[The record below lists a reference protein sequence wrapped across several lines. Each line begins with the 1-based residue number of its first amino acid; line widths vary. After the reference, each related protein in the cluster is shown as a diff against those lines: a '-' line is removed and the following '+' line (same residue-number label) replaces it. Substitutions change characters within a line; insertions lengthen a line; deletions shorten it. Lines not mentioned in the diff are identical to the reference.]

1 MGVAFPAGVKAMSDE
16 KLKDKYF
23 IHDQQVTDFVFDKK
37 VARVFDDMV
46 SRSVPFYMETQMMA
60 LRLACHFVRTKTNI
74 YDLGCSTGTVLGEL
88 AAMVPDSSVGLIGID
103 NSESMLNEARKKL
116 STLHSPERV
125 ELRNS
130 DLSADIEIRNASV
143 VIMNYTLQFIRPLQ
157 REALVQKIYNGL
169 CKNGCLILVEKVLG
183 NDSLFNRLYIE
194 LYYEYKRQ
202 QGYSESEIAKKRE
215 ALENILIPYRIDEN
229 MDMLKK
235 CGFSSVDIF
244 YKWYNFAGFI
254 AVR

>member
-1 MGVAFPAGVKAMSDE
+1 MSDE
-16 KLKDKYF
+16 KLKDKIF
-23 IHDQQVTDFVFDKK
+23 EHDHNVADFVFDKS
-37 VARVFDDMV
+37 VASVFDDMV
-46 SRSVPFYMETQMMA
+46 SRSVPFYIETQMMA
-60 LRLACHFVRTKTNI
+60 LRLACHFVRSKTNI

-88 AAMVPDSSVGLIGID
+88 AEMVPDSSVGLIGID
-103 NSESMLNEARKKL
+103 NSDSMLKQAQEKL
-116 STLHSPERV
+116 SKMSSPERV
-125 ELRNS
+125 ELRND
-130 DLSADIEIRNASV
+130 DLSGDIEIKNASV

-157 REALVQKIYNGL
+157 REALVQKIYDGL

-194 LYYEYKRQ
+194 LYYEYKRK
-202 QGYSESEIAKKRE
+202 QGYSETEIAKKRE
-215 ALENILIPYRIDEN
+215 ALENILVPYRIDEN

>member
-1 MGVAFPAGVKAMSDE
+1 MSDE

-23 IHDQQVTDFVFDKK
+23 NHDKKVTDFVFDKN

-46 SRSVPFYMETQMMA
+46 SRSVPFYIETQMMA
-60 LRLACHFVRTKTNI
+60 LRLACHFIRSKTNI

-103 NSESMLNEARKKL
+103 NSESMLSQAREKL
-116 STLHSPERV
+116 STLSSPERV
-125 ELRNS
+125 ELRNN
-130 DLSADIEIRNASV
+130 DLSGDFEISNASV

-194 LYYEYKRQ
+194 LYYEYKRK
-202 QGYSESEIAKKRE
+202 QGYSETEIAKKRE

>member
-1 MGVAFPAGVKAMSDE
+1 MSDE
-16 KLKDKYF
+16 KAKDKYF
-23 IHDQQVTDFVFDKK
+23 EHDQQVTDFVFDQK
-37 VARVFDDMV
+37 VASVFDDMV
-46 SRSVPFYMETQMMA
+46 SRSVPFYIETQMMA
-60 LRLACHFVRTKTNI
+60 LRLACHFVRSKTNI
-74 YDLGCSTGTVLGEL
+74 YDLGCSTGTVLKEL
-88 AAMVPDSSVGLIGID
+88 AEMVPDSSGRI
-103 NSESMLNEARKKL
+103 
-116 STLHSPERV
+116 

-130 DLSADIEIRNASV
+130 DLSGNIEIKSASV

-157 REALVQKIYNGL
+157 REALVQEIYHGL
-169 CKNGCLILVEKVLG
+169 NKNGCFILVEKVLG

-194 LYYEYKRQ
+194 LYYEYKRK
-202 QGYSESEIAKKRE
+202 QGYSENEIAKKRE
-215 ALENILIPYRIDEN
+215 ALENILVPYRIDEN

>member
-1 MGVAFPAGVKAMSDE
+1 MSDE

-23 IHDQQVTDFVFDKK
+23 EHDQQVTDFVFDKN

-46 SRSVPFYMETQMMA
+46 SRSVPFYIETQMMA
-60 LRLACHFVRTKTNI
+60 LRLACHFVRSKTNI

-88 AAMVPDSSVGLIGID
+88 AEMVPDPSVGLIGID
-103 NSESMLNEARKKL
+103 NSDSMLKEAQEKL
-116 STLHSPERV
+116 SKLNAPERV
-125 ELRNS
+125 ELRNV
-130 DLSADIEIRNASV
+130 DLSGDIQIKNASV

-194 LYYEYKRQ
+194 LYYEYKRK
-202 QGYSESEIAKKRE
+202 QGYSETEIAKKRE

>member
-1 MGVAFPAGVKAMSDE
+1 MSDE
-16 KLKDKYF
+16 KAKDKYF
-23 IHDQQVTDFVFDKK
+23 ENIQQVEDFVFDQN
-37 VARVFDDMV
+37 VASVFDDMV
-46 SRSVPFYMETQMMA
+46 SRSVPFYLETQMMA
-60 LRLACHFVRTKTNI
+60 LRLACNFVRQKTNI

-88 AAMVPDSSVGLIGID
+88 AKMVPDPSVGLIGID
-103 NSESMLNEARKKL
+103 NSDAMLKQAEEKL
-116 STLHSPERV
+116 SGLSSPDRV

-130 DLSADIEIRNASV
+130 DLSGDIEIKNASV

-183 NDSLFNRLYIE
+183 NDSLFNRLYIQ
-194 LYYEYKRQ
+194 LYYEYKRK
-202 QGYSESEIAKKRE
+202 QGYSENEIAKKRE
-215 ALENILIPYRIDEN
+215 ALENILVPYRIDEN
-229 MDMLKK
+229 MEMLKR